1 MHEKELVLNQEDT
14 KNILAAVSA
23 MRAFGPSFI
32 ASIEKTLDGNALSIS
47 SIMASRLG
55 TNT

>member
-1 MHEKELVLNQEDT
+1 LHEKELVLNQEDT

-23 MRAFGPSFI
+23 MRTFGPSFI